1 MVFSI
6 NKLNTNNQ
14 GVFYDD
20 SQKNMI
26 NLKSCDS
33 LNRVKIKREDY
44 NYNNNI
50 TLKKKNYLTKQ
61 DTLKKHY
68 LILLIFVKNHL
79 LKLKNL

>member
-26 NLKSCDS
+26 NLKSCYS

-50 TLKKKNYLTKQ
+50 TLKKKNYLSYFAEREKN
-61 DTLKKHY
+61 KY
-68 LILLIFVKNHL
+68 AEILLF
-79 LKLKNL
+79 